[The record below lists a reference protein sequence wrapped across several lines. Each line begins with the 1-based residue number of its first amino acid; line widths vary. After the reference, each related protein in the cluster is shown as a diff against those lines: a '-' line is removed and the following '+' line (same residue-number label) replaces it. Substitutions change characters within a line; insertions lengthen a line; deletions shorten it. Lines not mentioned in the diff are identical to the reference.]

1 MELKR
6 EIYNR
11 LLSWKISGKNKAF
24 LLKGARQTGKTYI
37 IRKFGK
43 ENYGS
48 FIEINFFDN
57 PDAISVFDGNLDSRT
72 ILANLSALYPGTR
85 IIPGKTLI
93 FLDEIQECPR
103 AISALKPLAAD
114 PIIDVAASGSLLGL
128 NYNSFPSYP
137 TGYTKEE
144 VMYPLSFHEFAEAF
158 GLSEA
163 VFSHIRECFMER
175 KPINTAIHKSL
186 SSLWMTY
193 IIIGGM
199 PDAVSAF
206 IDTRNF
212 DEALEIQRTLY
223 NQYAIDISK
232 YAEKEDKAKIHD
244 IYSRVPAVLSS
255 GSRRFMLS
263 EISRS
268 ARFERYE
275 SGFRWL
281 YDSGTVLPCFNVKE
295 PMMPLEINAER
306 NLQKLFMSD
315 TGMLSGL
322 TIRGSRLG
330 FLKGEMNTN
339 LGYIFENAIA
349 QELKAAGHDLFYFD
363 RKSIGEVDFLIQEGL
378 SIVPVEVKSGRNW
391 RCHRAL
397 DKLIAIDNYR
407 IRKAFV
413 LSESNIEEDGKV
425 LNMPWY
431 MTMFMKAAGDED
443 TELPELS
450 ELERLL

>member
-1 MELKR
+1 
-6 EIYNR
+6 
-11 LLSWKISGKNKAF
+11 
-24 LLKGARQTGKTYI
+24 
-37 IRKFGK
+37 
-43 ENYGS
+43 
-48 FIEINFFDN
+48 
-57 PDAISVFDGNLDSRT
+57 
-72 ILANLSALYPGTR
+72 
-85 IIPGKTLI
+85 
-93 FLDEIQECPR
+93 
-103 AISALKPLAAD
+103 
-114 PIIDVAASGSLLGL
+114 
-128 NYNSFPSYP
+128 
-137 TGYTKEE
+137 
-144 VMYPLSFHEFAEAF
+144 
-158 GLSEA
+158 
-163 VFSHIRECFMER
+163 
-175 KPINTAIHKSL
+175 
-186 SSLWMTY
+186 
-193 IIIGGM
+193 
-199 PDAVSAF
+199 
-206 IDTRNF
+206 
-212 DEALEIQRTLY
+212 
-223 NQYAIDISK
+223 
-232 YAEKEDKAKIHD
+232 
-244 IYSRVPAVLSS
+244 
-255 GSRRFMLS
+255 MLS

-330 FLKGEMNTN
+330 FLKGEMNAN